1 MNERHLHRGRNITE
15 RDEAVGGAELLRER
29 VPVTEPIRR
38 LALRGLEGL
47 DSICVKIIFHC
58 QRLRCTRYAIS
69 ARSKSFLLK
78 IKSLKH

>member
-1 MNERHLHRGRNITE
+1 
-15 RDEAVGGAELLRER
+15 